1 MVGLKSTGHTFKQIS
16 EYLEIAQTTCVE
28 RYNKL
33 MKTAVG
39 WDKEMDK
46 KLEKAYLKHRDK
58 IWEAV
63 GGELGIPWRAA
74 EDRAFDLGKKRLAK
88 R

>member
-1 MVGLKSTGHTFKQIS
+1 
-16 EYLEIAQTTCVE
+16 
-28 RYNKL
+28 
-33 MKTAVG
+33 
-39 WDKEMDK
+39 MDK

>member
-1 MVGLKSTGHTFKQIS
+1 LKASGSTWKHIS
-16 EYLEIAQTTCVE
+16 DFLEIAPTTCLE

-39 WDKEMDK
+39 WDDEMDK

-58 IWEAV
+58 VWEAV
-63 GGELGIPWRAA
+63 GSELGIPWRAA

-88 R
+88 K